1 MGIYLGANEL
11 GGGGGASGLN
21 SYAIFHVSDGSSTIP
36 VTPGY
41 NPTTGIYTP
50 ADGSGTYLKTGKLVD
65 GTTYPNATVTQQQF
79 LRKEYTGGSFPSS
92 TSSVA
97 NFYSYPV
104 YDVANDTFY
113 GLGFTNGRAQRGAS
127 STQNPAQYRL
137 DERIGN
143 TTARVGPADS
153 DGNRTV
159 DTISSNYRDSSN
171 RYLHACTYDNYANRF
186 LGVTKNG
193 NYWSLAS
200 SPSGDLSTFTP
211 LGDFRSTG
219 YSTVGNQMGASIA
232 VSADDGEIFILVNE
246 LNHVDNGGYSS
257 YVIDTNGTNSTAVR
271 VAISTYSNS
280 FIGSARIYVPDGTE
294 YHEFNDLQ
302 SPRTAQIGGVDVYT
316 SGWSAAGPS
325 AAPNGSTYIYGPSIS
340 GEQTVA
346 AVSTTSLSIYNT
358 QTSINQIG
366 DPTSRTFTH
375 GTTTSGLSGGLTQTV
390 FYKIA

>member
-1 MGIYLGANEL
+1 
-11 GGGGGASGLN
+11 
-21 SYAIFHVSDGSSTIP
+21 
-36 VTPGY
+36 
-41 NPTTGIYTP
+41 
-50 ADGSGTYLKTGKLVD
+50 
-65 GTTYPNATVTQQQF
+65 
-79 LRKEYTGGSFPSS
+79 
-92 TSSVA
+92 
-97 NFYSYPV
+97 V

-113 GLGFTNGRAQRGAS
+113 GLGFTNGNAQRGAS
-127 STQNPAQYRL
+127 SPHNPVQYRL
-137 DERIGN
+137 DERLGSS
-143 TTARVGPADS
+143 TARVGPADS

-200 SPSGDLSTFTP
+200 SPSGDLSSFTP

-232 VSADDGEIFILVNE
+232 VSPLDGEIFILVNE

-271 VAISTYSNS
+271 VALSTYGNS
-280 FIGSARIYVPDGTE
+280 FIGSVRIYVPDGTE
-294 YHEFNDLQ
+294 YHEFNALQ
-302 SPRTAQIGGVDVYT
+302 GSRTAQIGGVDVYT

-325 AAPNGSTYIYGPSIS
+325 VAPNASSYIYGPSIG

-346 AVSTTSLSIYNT
+346 AISTTSLSIYNT
-358 QTSINQIG
+358 QTAINQVG
-366 DPTSRTFTH
+366 DPTSRTFSH

>member
-50 ADGSGTYLKTGKLVD
+50 ADGSGTYIKTGKLVD
-65 GTTYPNATVTQQQF
+65 GTAFSNATVTQQQF
-79 LRKEYTGGSFPSS
+79 LRQEYTGGSFPGTTS
-92 TSSVA
+92 TA
-97 NFYSYPV
+97 RFYPYPV

-113 GLGFTNGRAQRGAS
+113 GLGFTNGNAQRGAS
-127 STQNPAQYRL
+127 SPHNPVQYRL
-137 DERIGN
+137 DERLGSS
-143 TTARVGPADS
+143 TARVGPADS

-200 SPSGDLSTFTP
+200 SPSGDLSSFTP

-219 YSTVGNQMGASIA
+219 YSTVGNQMGASIT
-232 VSADDGEIFILVNE
+232 VSPIDGEIFILVNE

-271 VAISTYSNS
+271 VALSTYGNS
-280 FIGSARIYVPDGTE
+280 FIGFARIYVPDGTE

-302 SPRTAQIGGVDVYT
+302 GSRTAQIGGVDVYT

-325 AAPNGSTYIYGPSIS
+325 AAPNSSSYIYGPSIG

-346 AVSTTSLSIYNT
+346 AISTTSLSIYNT
-358 QTSINQIG
+358 QTSINQVG
-366 DPTSRTFTH
+366 DPTSRTFSH

>member
-11 GGGGGASGLN
+11 SGGGGASGLN
-21 SYAIFHVSDGSSTIP
+21 SYATFHVSDGSTTIP

-41 NPTTGIYTP
+41 NTATGIYTP
-50 ADGSGTYLKTGKLVD
+50 ADGSGTYLKTGMLNLSSA
-65 GTTYPNATVTQQQF
+65 YPNATVTNQSF
-79 LRKEYTGGSFPSS
+79 LVKEYTGGSFPG
-92 TSSVA
+92 TTTAA
-97 NFYSYPV
+97 NFYPYPA

-127 STQNPAQYRL
+127 STQNPVQYRL
-137 DERIGN
+137 EERVGN

-193 NYWSLAS
+193 SYWSLAS

-219 YSTVGNQMGASIA
+219 YSTVGNQMGAWIS
-232 VSADDGEIFILVNE
+232 VSPLDGEIFILVNE

-271 VAISTYSNS
+271 VALSTYGNS
-280 FIGSARIYVPDGTE
+280 FAGSNRIYAPDGTE
-294 YHEFNDLQ
+294 HHEWMDLQ
-302 SPRTAQIGGVDVYT
+302 SNSKTAQLGGVDVYA
-316 SGWSAAGPS
+316 SGWSPSGPS
-325 AAPNGSTYIYGPSIS
+325 APPAAQSYIYGPNIG

-346 AVSTTSLSIYNT
+346 AISTTSLSIFNT

-366 DPTSRTFTH
+366 DPTSRTFAH
-375 GTTTSGLSGGLTQTV
+375 GSTTSGLSGGLTQTV